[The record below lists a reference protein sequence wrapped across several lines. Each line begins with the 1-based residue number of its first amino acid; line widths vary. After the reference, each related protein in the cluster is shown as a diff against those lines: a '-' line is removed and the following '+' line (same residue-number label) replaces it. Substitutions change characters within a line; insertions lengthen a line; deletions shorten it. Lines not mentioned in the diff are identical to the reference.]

1 MPVRIIR
8 QSVGLIARR
17 PTGPRRKL
25 PVSKNANARPLD
37 GKKPRQRTIAD
48 TTYGCPQKE
57 TALIRSAILIISA
70 LCFALSLPA
79 SAEAF
84 TKEQWNRRYGGLK
97 ARPLLRHDR
106 ITSCISEFEDAV
118 SEDTRKEIE
127 SMNTVPAS
135 EVIAE
140 VCARFINAIA
150 DGRLTYELYKEW
162 TVDPTGDWIKHL
174 Q

>member
-1 MPVRIIR
+1 M
-8 QSVGLIARR
+8 
-17 PTGPRRKL
+17 
-25 PVSKNANARPLD
+25 
-37 GKKPRQRTIAD
+37 
-48 TTYGCPQKE
+48 
-57 TALIRSAILIISA
+57 
-70 LCFALSLPA
+70 
-79 SAEAF
+79 
-84 TKEQWNRRYGGLK
+84 
-97 ARPLLRHDR
+97 RPLLRHDR

-118 SEDTRKEIE
+118 SEDIRKEIE

-135 EVIAE
+135 EVIAD